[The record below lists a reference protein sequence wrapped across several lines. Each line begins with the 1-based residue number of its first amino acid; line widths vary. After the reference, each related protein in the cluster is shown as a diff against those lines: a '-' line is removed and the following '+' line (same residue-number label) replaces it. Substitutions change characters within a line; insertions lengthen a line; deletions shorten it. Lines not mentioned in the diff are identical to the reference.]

1 MAATCLALAVR
12 QLAYQDLL
20 THKYEKRLTNYWGK
34 GCAEGQWSRL
44 PIPEP
49 PPKRLIRP
57 IMPVLF
63 QLEKQSM
70 KEPRLKLYSL
80 PKLNHRRRGVG
91 VGDVGGVFSVVVNA
105 VLCGDA
111 KV

>member
-1 MAATCLALAVR
+1 M
-12 QLAYQDLL
+12 
-20 THKYEKRLTNYWGK
+20 
-34 GCAEGQWSRL
+34 
-44 PIPEP
+44 PEP
-49 PPKRLIRP
+49 PPNRLIRY
-57 IMPVLF
+57 IMLVHL

-80 PKLNHRRRGVG
+80 PKLNHRRRGIG